1 MIMKANANMRSL
13 QPLLM
18 AGILLIFLFADS
30 YAQDDHL
37 TLQEAA
43 RILTENN
50 PQLAQRAL
58 ESQSA
63 KAQYRNSLAS
73 YYPSIDFVQSIS
85 HSNNPVYVFG
95 SLLNQRQFTE
105 ANFNIASLNE
115 PDALTD
121 NVSRF
126 QLGWLLYDFGGRE
139 NRNAAAKTGM
149 EIYGLQYQAERNRLI
164 QELIGRYYAVSL
176 AQQMIEA
183 AQDTLKSAQSRR
195 DQSKERVDAGLSV
208 ESDLLSSEVFLSR
221 AKQQLID
228 AENQAKLAAA
238 SLNELLGA
246 SDTNWKMTNTMAEV
260 SIPTNP
266 LSYWI
271 DLMVKNRVELQIA
284 DDAKDVAHRKVGI
297 TNSKF
302 LPSIQ
307 AWTNYEWH
315 GESLDYTGNNWG
327 AGVELKWN
335 LFRGFSDKST
345 LSSAKYEAQKEEEH
359 YRETHNALRLQVE
372 SAYYRLQAAKE
383 KYAVSE
389 SVLKQ
394 AEENRRIYAERYAS
408 GMVSIQDSLQ
418 AEASFSEARSMHMQ
432 NLYEVHTAYAALLA
446 SSGRA
451 EDILQTDTAKGE
463 L

>member
-1 MIMKANANMRSL
+1 MKARDAGL
-13 QPLLM
+13 LLM
-18 AGILLIFLFADS
+18 FFLTFGIADCFAQND
-30 YAQDDHL
+30 QL

-43 RILTENN
+43 KVMTENN
-50 PQLAQRAL
+50 PQLAQREL
-58 ESQSA
+58 ETKSA
-63 KAQYRNSLAS
+63 KAEYQSSLAS
-73 YYPSIDFVQSIS
+73 YYPSVDFVQSLS

-105 ANFNIASLNE
+105 ANFDIASLNE

-121 NVSRF
+121 NYSRF

-139 NRNAAAKTGM
+139 NRNAAAKSGLHIF
-149 EIYGLQYQAERNRLI
+149 ELQYQAERNRLI

-176 AQQMIEA
+176 AQLQIEA
-183 AQDTLKSAQSRR
+183 AQDILQSAQARR
-195 DQSKERVDAGLSV
+195 DQSKERVDTGLSV

-221 AKQQLID
+221 ARQQLIE
-228 AENQAKLAAA
+228 AQNQESLAVA
-238 SLNELLGA
+238 SLNEILGN
-246 SDTNWKMTNTMAEV
+246 SHTGWKSTSTMSEV
-260 SIPTNP
+260 SLTSTP

-271 DLMVKNRVELQIA
+271 DLMIKNRVELQIA
-284 DDAKDVAHRKVGI
+284 DASKDVAHRKVGI

-335 LFRGFSDKST
+335 LFRGFSDKSS
-345 LSSAKYEAQKEEEH
+345 LSSAKFEAQKAEEN
-359 YRETHNALRLQVE
+359 RKATNNALRLQVE

-383 KYAVSE
+383 KYVVSA

-394 AEENRRIYAERYAS
+394 AEENRRIYADRYAS
-408 GMVSIQDSLQ
+408 GLVSIQDSLQ
-418 AEASFSEARSMHMQ
+418 AEASYSEARFMHTQ
-432 NLYEVHTAYAALLA
+432 NLYEVHTAYATLLA
-446 SSGRA
+446 SCGRA
-451 EDILQTDTAKGE
+451 EDVLHIDTAEKVIYE
-463 L
+463 Q